1 MIGFGIAGLIVAFI
15 VFAEL
20 HSIREIPQS
29 AFQKMLNM
37 KAPKL

>member
-20 HSIREIPQS
+20 HSIREI
-29 AFQKMLNM
+29 LNQHF
-37 KAPKL
+37 KKC